1 MVFAIADL
9 IGNLYE
15 AFGETSRMGKDSVGV
30 VL

>member
-15 AFGETSRMGKDSVGV
+15 KFGETSKMGKGSVCV
-30 VL
+30 VQ